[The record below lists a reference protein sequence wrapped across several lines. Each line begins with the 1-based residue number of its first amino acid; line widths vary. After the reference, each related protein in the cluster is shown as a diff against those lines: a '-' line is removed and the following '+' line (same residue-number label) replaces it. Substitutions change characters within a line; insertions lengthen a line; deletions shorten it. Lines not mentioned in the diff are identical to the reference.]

1 MLILREKIGR
11 KRGEKR
17 GQQAEKNLNRILK
30 KWKFGGQ
37 PFKNTEDFLT
47 KMGGWV
53 DKQIDKDK
61 ELNDFLKLFDLEN
74 LNQIKG
80 IELKGE
86 GE

>member
-1 MLILREKIGR
+1 MLILR
-11 KRGEKR
+11 GEISKSR
-17 GQQAEKNLNRILK
+17 EQTKNQQTQTDLNRVLK

-61 ELNDFLKLFDLEN
+61 ELNDFLKLFALEN
-74 LNQIKG
+74 LSQIKG
-80 IELKGE
+80 IELKGA

>member
-1 MLILREKIGR
+1 MLILRGEREKLKSKR
-11 KRGEKR
+11 KISQLKTD
-17 GQQAEKNLNRILK
+17 LNRILK

-53 DKQIDKDK
+53 DKQIDKEK
-61 ELNDFLKLFDLEN
+61 ELTNFLKLFDLDN
-74 LNQIKG
+74 LSQIKG

-86 GE
+86 ET

>member
-1 MLILREKIGR
+1 MLILR
-11 KRGEKR
+11 GEISKSR
-17 GQQAEKNLNRILK
+17 ERAKSQQTQTDLNRILK

-53 DKQIDKDK
+53 DKQIDKSK
-61 ELNDFLKLFDLEN
+61 ELEDFLKLFGLDN